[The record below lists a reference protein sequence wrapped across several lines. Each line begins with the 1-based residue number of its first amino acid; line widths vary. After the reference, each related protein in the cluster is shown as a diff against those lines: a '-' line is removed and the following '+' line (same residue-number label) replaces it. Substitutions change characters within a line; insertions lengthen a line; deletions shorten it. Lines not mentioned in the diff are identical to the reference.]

1 MKAVSLLL
9 MLFAVGT
16 VPVSDNAGLLIS
28 FTYERQA
35 GPGSNQFA
43 VYIED
48 EAGSIVRTLY
58 VTSFTGEGGY
68 VRRPACT
75 PLWVS
80 KSNVAQMSAEYV
92 DAVSG
97 PTPQSGVQSYAWDL
111 RDDRGDR
118 VPDGRY
124 DFVVESTYWSDNQA
138 VFRGTITL
146 GGGAVRVDAPGEYN
160 SDEQKNRGMITGVY
174 GEYFP

>member
-1 MKAVSLLL
+1 MKTAFLLFV
-9 MLFAVGT
+9 MLAGIAA
-16 VPVSDNAGLLIS
+16 SAADNPQVVIT

-48 EAGSIVRTLY
+48 EAGEIVRTLY
-58 VTSFTGEGGY
+58 VTSFTAEGGY

-80 KSNVAQMSAEYV
+80 KSNVAEMASSHI

-97 PTPQSGVQSYAWDL
+97 PTPQSGIQKYVWDSC
-111 RDDRGDR
+111 DDKGRR
-118 VPDGRY
+118 VPDGKY
-124 DFVVESTYWSDNQA
+124 HFVVESTYWGDNQA
-138 VFRGTITL
+138 VFRGSITV
-146 GGGAVRVDAPGEYN
+146 GGSAATVEAPGEYN
-160 SDEQKNRGMITGVY
+160 TDEEKNRGMISGVY
-174 GEYFP
+174 AEYIP